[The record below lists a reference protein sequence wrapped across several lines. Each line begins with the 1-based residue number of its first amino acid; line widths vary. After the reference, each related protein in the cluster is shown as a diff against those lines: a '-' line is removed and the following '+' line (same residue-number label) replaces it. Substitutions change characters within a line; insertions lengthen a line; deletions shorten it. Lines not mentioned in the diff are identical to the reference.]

1 MQAAATGRAAPPPRE
16 AWSHGENS
24 ARGHVRPGVHCLYYR
39 QEQTICARQRRGRA
53 HRDGEAF
60 VLQAELGVRE
70 GSLPAVQV
78 GDLIRQVHLLEPR
91 PLRRPQ

>member
-16 AWSHGENS
+16 AWSTLS
-24 ARGHVRPGVHCLYYR
+24 VL
-39 QEQTICARQRRGRA
+39 QTGANHLRSPAAGRA

-60 VLQAELGVRE
+60 VLQAELRVRE

-91 PLRRPQ
+91 PLRRPQQGPVVT

>member
-1 MQAAATGRAAPPPRE
+1 MQAAATGRAAPLPRE
-16 AWSHGENS
+16 AWSTLS
-24 ARGHVRPGVHCLYYR
+24 VL
-39 QEQTICARQRRGRA
+39 QTGANHPRSPAAGPRA

-78 GDLIRQVHLLEPR
+78 GDLIRQVHFLEPR
-91 PLRRPQ
+91 PLRRPQQGPVVT